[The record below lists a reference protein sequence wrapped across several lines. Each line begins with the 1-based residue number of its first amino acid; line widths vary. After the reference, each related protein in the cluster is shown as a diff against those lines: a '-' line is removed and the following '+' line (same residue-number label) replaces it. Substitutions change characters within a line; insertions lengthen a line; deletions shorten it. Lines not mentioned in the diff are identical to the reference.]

1 VVILLHIYVG
11 IFEFR
16 INLRS
21 VFYHRD
27 PPPRDGGGALEL
39 DQLSLESSLPRSLQ
53 LPELDGGGAEPP
65 AALLK

>member
-1 VVILLHIYVG
+1 MFTSAFLNLG
-11 IFEFR
+11 IR
-16 INLRS
+16 LS
-21 VFYHRD
+21 HHRD